1 MIYPI
6 LYRKRIIPSEC
17 ILLKDDT
24 ILQCD
29 ASTIVT
35 AWKAFRP
42 KQDLAYGYSC
52 YFLEKGWKISKF
64 YRADNSFAYWYCDIV
79 NYTSNSEKNTIT
91 VTDLLAD
98 VIIKPDGNIR
108 VVDLDELAEAF
119 DRHLID
125 DAMLKKSLFAL
136 NGLLTEIYANGVSVL
151 KIPLEKAS
159 RENQ

>member
-1 MIYPI
+1 M
-6 LYRKRIIPSEC
+6 
-17 ILLKDDT
+17 
-24 ILQCD
+24 
-29 ASTIVT
+29 
-35 AWKAFRP
+35 
-42 KQDLAYGYSC
+42 
-52 YFLEKGWKISKF
+52 
-64 YRADNSFAYWYCDIV
+64 YWYCDIV

-98 VIIKPDGNIR
+98 VIIKPDGSIR

-151 KIPLEKAS
+151 KIPLEKAI

>member
-1 MIYPI
+1 MG
-6 LYRKRIIPSEC
+6 SS
-17 ILLKDDT
+17 
-24 ILQCD
+24 
-29 ASTIVT
+29 AVT
-35 AWKAFRP
+35 
-42 KQDLAYGYSC
+42 GG
-52 YFLEKGWKISKF
+52 KGSG
-64 YRADNSFAYWYCDIV
+64 SGGV
-79 NYTSNSEKNTIT
+79 GS
-91 VTDLLAD
+91 DLLAD

-151 KIPLEKAS
+151 KIPLEKAI